1 MYCQPT
7 KGVNR
12 PPRAYRDRRTET
24 GVQRHLHVHP
34 AGARCVLI
42 IKTGMYIFV
51 GPFLIKQNI
60 EDINFFDEENNFIF
74 PNKSTDIK

>member
-1 MYCQPT
+1 M

-12 PPRAYRDRRTET
+12 PPRAYIDRRTET

-42 IKTGMYIFV
+42 IKMGMYIFV

-60 EDINFFDEENNFIF
+60 EDINFFDEENDFIF